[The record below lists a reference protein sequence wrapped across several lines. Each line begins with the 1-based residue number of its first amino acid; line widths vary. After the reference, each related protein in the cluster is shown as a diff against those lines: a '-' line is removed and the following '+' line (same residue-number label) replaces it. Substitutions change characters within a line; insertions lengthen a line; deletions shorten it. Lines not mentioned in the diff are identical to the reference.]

1 MKHIQIKRSGLF
13 KPLLRSSSVQ
23 AATMVLRPGQSSS
36 EQPEDEHPKAEQWL
50 FVLSGGGRARVA
62 GRTIRLRAG
71 TLLLIE
77 KREPHRITNTG
88 SVPMVTLNF
97 YAPPAYRDDGNVMP
111 SVTK

>member
-71 TLLLIE
+71 TLLLNR
-77 KREPHRITNTG
+77 KARAAPDHQHRIRADG
-88 SVPMVTLNF
+88 DAELLR
-97 YAPPAYRDDGNVMP
+97 PAGL
-111 SVTK
+111 SG